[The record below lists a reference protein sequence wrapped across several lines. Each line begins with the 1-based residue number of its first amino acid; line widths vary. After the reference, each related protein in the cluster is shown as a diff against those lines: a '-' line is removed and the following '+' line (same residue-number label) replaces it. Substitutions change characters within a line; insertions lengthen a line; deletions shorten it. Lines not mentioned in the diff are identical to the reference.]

1 MAGLKPH
8 FGSPVSGDR
17 FFPRSYPVTLAVN
30 TLTDG
35 GSIALFGPR
44 RTGKSSILKE
54 TSRLLEE
61 RGDILPIEIDLQGR
75 SGPSAFAGRLIG
87 KIPKDLRGEI
97 TTAWTKLGGLPAGLV
112 EIVKKADVGIPT
124 DSKTD
129 DLFREY
135 WEALSDVVQEQ
146 AARSPKRI
154 VLFLD
159 ELPYFCEQMIERGTP
174 PSFVDDFLAT
184 LRRWRQQGL
193 SMAIAGSIG
202 MRHVLRKHNLDPDH
216 LNDLTPVPLQSLTDA
231 EAKQMLN
238 ALAEGTGVSWWSD
251 DYVTAVL
258 AEAPDNLPSYLQSA
272 FSKIRAL
279 GTPTP
284 DEAVEVIRRDVRF
297 SFETG
302 FFDQFD
308 KRLTR
313 YEADAPAARAVLAA
327 LSTKSP
333 QGRPDLVA
341 VLRDHGVESDDQA
354 NEFIASLAEDG
365 FIAPSGDA
373 DGFGFAFRMVETW
386 WRRKTP

>member
-1 MAGLKPH
+1 MLTIRPQ

-30 TLTDG
+30 TIEDG

-54 TSRLLEE
+54 TARLLEAK
-61 RGDILPIEIDLQGR
+61 GLLPVEIDLQGR
-75 SGPSAFAGRLIG
+75 SGPSAFAGRLIA

-97 TTAWTKLGGLPAGLV
+97 TTAWTKLGGLPTGLL

-124 DSKTD
+124 DSNTD

-154 VLFLD
+154 VLILD

-174 PSFVDDFLAT
+174 ANFVDDFLAT

-202 MRHVLRKHNLDPDH
+202 MRHVLRTHGLDPDH
-216 LNDLTPVPLQSLTDA
+216 LNDLTPVPLLSLTNE
-231 EAKQMLN
+231 EAKAMIA
-238 ALAEGTGVSWWSD
+238 ALAAGANVAWWKPEHSD
-251 DYVTAVL
+251 AIL
-258 AEAPDNLPSYLQSA
+258 AEAPDNLPSYIQSA
-272 FSKIRAL
+272 FAKVRAL
-279 GTPTP
+279 TDPTP
-284 DEAVEVIRRDVRF
+284 AQATEVIRRDVRYQ
-297 SFETG
+297 FESG

-308 KRLTR
+308 KRLGR
-313 YEADAPAARAVLAA
+313 YKDDAPRARAVLESLAA
-327 LSTKSP
+327 KQPKS
-333 QGRPDLVA
+333 RTELVQR
-341 VLRDHGVESDDQA
+341 LRSEDIATDDQA
-354 NEFIASLAEDG
+354 NQLLASMIEDG
-365 FIAPSGDA
+365 FIAPSGQA
-373 DGFGFAFRMVETW
+373 DGFGFAYRMVETW